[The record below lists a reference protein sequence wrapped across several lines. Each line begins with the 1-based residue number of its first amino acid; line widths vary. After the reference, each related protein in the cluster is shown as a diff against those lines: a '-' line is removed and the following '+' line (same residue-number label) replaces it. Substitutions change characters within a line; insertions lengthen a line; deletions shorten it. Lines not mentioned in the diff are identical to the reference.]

1 MGLMSDDGNF
11 SAVAPMLAEIA
22 GLPHTTAAV
31 KVERANGTVTVDR
44 EVEGGAR
51 EVVELQAP
59 CLVAVQT
66 GINQVRY
73 ASLKGIMA
81 AKKKPLDV
89 KTAADLGLAGQV
101 GAGAAKVKIEQI
113 APPPKGDTAEL
124 LEGSTDDIVSRSRGQ
139 DQGAGAPLSAP

>member
-1 MGLMSDDGNF
+1 
-11 SAVAPMLAEIA
+11 
-22 GLPHTTAAV
+22 
-31 KVERANGTVTVDR
+31 
-44 EVEGGAR
+44 
-51 EVVELQAP
+51 
-59 CLVAVQT
+59 VAVQT

-113 APPPKGDTAEL
+113 SPPPKGDTAEL
-124 LEGSTDDIVSRSRGQ
+124 LEGSTDEVVSGLV
-139 DQGAGAPLSAP
+139 GKIKELGLL